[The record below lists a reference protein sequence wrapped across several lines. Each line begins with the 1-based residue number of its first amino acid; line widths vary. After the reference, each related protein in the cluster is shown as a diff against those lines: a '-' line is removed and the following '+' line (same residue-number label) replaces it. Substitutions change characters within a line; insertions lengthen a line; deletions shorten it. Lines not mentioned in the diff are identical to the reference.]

1 MAEKLQN
8 KRAIILSHQFS
19 KKNDYLQLIW
29 TTQNK
34 TYQLWCFIFI
44 QRTYFAIL
52 HLRNLNFDFLQF
64 FLSKHL
70 LCSALRIFFYGFHSA
85 AFIIYFHIC
94 GVMYFQENT
103 LILAHSPHNHFIEWF
118 FFMGSN
124 SSNKTSLL
132 PQKNAGKTDL
142 NLLFL
147 YLFFWIMLNHCITRW
162 WAGYAQIL
170 DI

>member
-1 MAEKLQN
+1 MKQDKRQN
-8 KRAIILSHQFS
+8 KIILERAREFNQWQQIGRKITKQNSDNLESSIQY
-19 KKNDYLQLIW
+19 KIDYLQVIRS
-29 TTQNK
+29 TQNK
-34 TYQLWCFIFI
+34 TYQLWCFICI
-44 QRTYFAIL
+44 KRTYFAIL
-52 HLRNLNFDFLQF
+52 HLRNLNFDFFQF

-70 LCSALRIFFYGFHSA
+70 LCSALRIFFYDFHSA

-132 PQKNAGKTDL
+132 PQKMQEKL
-142 NLLFL
+142 
-147 YLFFWIMLNHCITRW
+147 I
-162 WAGYAQIL
+162 
-170 DI
+170 